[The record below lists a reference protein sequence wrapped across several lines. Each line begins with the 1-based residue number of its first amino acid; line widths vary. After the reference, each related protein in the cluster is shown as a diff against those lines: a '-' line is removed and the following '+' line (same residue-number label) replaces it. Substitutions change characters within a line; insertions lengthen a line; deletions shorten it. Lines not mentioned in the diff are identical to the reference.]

1 MEVAALVIWELI
13 GGAIPKT
20 SLFSQLLRGSGWLG
34 WLTDT
39 QSCYGGLPLACCTVK
54 QSETSKTSTS

>member
-34 WLTDT
+34 RLTAT
-39 QSCYGGLPLACCTVK
+39 QSCYGGA
-54 QSETSKTSTS
+54 STGMFHCEIK

>member
-34 WLTDT
+34 RLTAT
-39 QSCYGGLPLACCTVK
+39 RPAWGASTSMLH
-54 QSETSKTSTS
+54 SETK